1 MRLKRL
7 MLNGYKTFAAKT
19 TFEFGEG
26 ITCIIGPNGSG
37 KSNIADG
44 IRWALGEQQYSL
56 LRGKRTDDMI
66 FAGSAK
72 RPRASMAEVVLTF
85 DNSDGFFPIA
95 FSEIEIG
102 RRAYRDGSNE
112 YLLNGNRVRLRDVSD
127 LLAHSGLAERN
138 YTVIGQGLVDEALTQ
153 KPEERRALFEEA
165 AGITVYRDRRE
176 DALRKLEETRHN
188 LERTRD
194 ILSEITPRLKQLE
207 RQAERARQY
216 RALADELSGLIRLWL
231 GHQHQC
237 IQRAI
242 QTTLLAQQA
251 AQNAL
256 AELEA
261 QLAALEAQG
270 QALRASHQALQ
281 AQLAEALP
289 RRDAARQTV
298 ETIKRDLAVART
310 RVTGLEEQVA
320 EAQAELD
327 ALDKTMQA
335 LAERAAEA
343 ERALTEAQMA
353 YQARQHELHIAEQHS
368 AERRREH
375 AELEERRAH
384 AQQRLRA
391 AADST
396 QAVKSQIAALRAKQE
411 ALRGQ
416 LEALAQRAAELGAQR
431 EEEVATLNTLVM
443 AVERESVQVNLFDA
457 QHDAAQQAL
466 EQARAELEQAQ
477 AALAAAEAEERLS
490 ARFTLFADM
499 RALAARGLDELAAAA
514 EQAGLPLVRG
524 VLANLI
530 RINPDDQK
538 AVEAALGE
546 LLGAVVLTS
555 VDPVEGEASLSH
567 LRAWL
572 IEQTS
577 GRLFVLPMHALRLD
591 GKYEADERFLEDQV
605 RQQRARP
612 LREAIQSPDWL
623 APAMRLLTAYKFITP
638 TLSAARALAAQLPLG
653 GLCVTHDG
661 EVVHPTGALSL
672 PAGARSPIIL
682 GAEAVLSELPDHEA
696 IKANLERTRQ
706 ARERAQRTFEL
717 ARMELERS
725 ARARDSFA
733 HESQQRRRRIQDA
746 HQKINLLE
754 ESLAALAGDIE
765 HVEAQI
771 AQIDQEIAEA
781 EASLGQHLAALNDA
795 QQALDAAEAGLREQ
809 SQGEWTTLLSTA
821 QAALAT
827 ASSELRSAE
836 SLHRERQAAYA
847 AAQAQRASRA
857 QRLSELKAQLVA
869 AQLSLEQLTAQ
880 AAEAESHW
888 HAAEAAIAPLTHDI
902 AALEAQL
909 RELEARQDA
918 TERALRKQELQL
930 NTLNLELA
938 RHNDEMEALY
948 RRALEALAWE
958 TDSEEISVAT
968 DDQRARVLSSLPSAE
983 SLPEDTEAR
992 IAQLRA
998 QIKRLGAI
1006 NHEAQAEYEALN
1018 ERYQFLITQCDDLEK
1033 ASAALQQVIAEL
1045 NDVMKDTFRRTF
1057 EAIADAFQ
1065 VAFKSLFGGGQAR
1078 LSLVNGDNLDTCGIE
1093 IHAQPP
1099 GKRPQSLAL
1108 LSGGERS
1115 LTAVALLFAI
1125 LQVKPTPLCVLDEV
1139 DAALDESNV
1148 GRFRAMLESLSD
1160 RTQFIVIT
1168 HNRGTIE
1175 AASTIYGISMG
1186 ADGASTTLSLRL
1198 EDVK

>member
-1 MRLKRL
+1 
-7 MLNGYKTFAAKT
+7 
-19 TFEFGEG
+19 
-26 ITCIIGPNGSG
+26 
-37 KSNIADG
+37 
-44 IRWALGEQQYSL
+44 
-56 LRGKRTDDMI
+56 
-66 FAGSAK
+66 
-72 RPRASMAEVVLTF
+72 
-85 DNSDGFFPIA
+85 
-95 FSEIEIG
+95 
-102 RRAYRDGSNE
+102 
-112 YLLNGNRVRLRDVSD
+112 
-127 LLAHSGLAERN
+127 
-138 YTVIGQGLVDEALTQ
+138 
-153 KPEERRALFEEA
+153 
-165 AGITVYRDRRE
+165 
-176 DALRKLEETRHN
+176 
-188 LERTRD
+188 
-194 ILSEITPRLKQLE
+194 
-207 RQAERARQY
+207 
-216 RALADELSGLIRLWL
+216 
-231 GHQHQC
+231 
-237 IQRAI
+237 
-242 QTTLLAQQA
+242 
-251 AQNAL
+251 
-256 AELEA
+256 
-261 QLAALEAQG
+261 
-270 QALRASHQALQ
+270 
-281 AQLAEALP
+281 
-289 RRDAARQTV
+289 
-298 ETIKRDLAVART
+298 
-310 RVTGLEEQVA
+310 
-320 EAQAELD
+320 
-327 ALDKTMQA
+327 
-335 LAERAAEA
+335 
-343 ERALTEAQMA
+343 
-353 YQARQHELHIAEQHS
+353 
-368 AERRREH
+368 
-375 AELEERRAH
+375 
-384 AQQRLRA
+384 LRA

-623 APAMRLLTAYKFITP
+623 APAMWLLTAYKFITP

-918 TERALRKQELQL
+918 TERALREQELQL

-938 RHNDEMEALY
+938 RHNDEIEALY

-1018 ERYQFLITQCDDLEK
+1018 ERYQFLTTQCDDLEK

-1078 LSLVNGDNLDTCGIE
+1078 LSLVNGDNLDACGIE